1 MIKINRLLKVVFLF
15 SIILIFGGCYDYN
28 ELNSLDII
36 SGIGLTFSDNEYKVS
51 YEVINT
57 NLDKDNTDSKK
68 SFVVSGTGKNLSDAI
83 GSANSKLNK
92 KPYFEHIKVM
102 LIDTNIDIMQISD
115 YLLRSNMISTNFY
128 LTLADNPLEILE
140 FTSEDKVINA
150 NYIYDIL
157 KNINYT
163 KMSNYFDFQVSKILN
178 KIDIALPKIELDK
191 QIIFKTYGLYHKSN
205 FICYLDDNNL
215 DMYKYFLQENNF
227 SYSNDKNSIN
237 FYSNKMKINLK
248 DNIDI
253 NFSLKAKVLAVDSE
267 YNLRN
272 NDDFKKLE
280 STFNDSLEENL
291 YKFIIFLQ
299 EKKTD
304 ILGINHKYY
313 LMTKNYDEDYFSKTK
328 IKVKV
333 NIDVNKPGLTVRRI
347 TNE

>member
-1 MIKINRLLKVVFLF
+1 MIKIKRLSKVVLLF

-68 SFVVSGTGKNLSDAI
+68 SFVVSGTGKNLSEAI
-83 GSANSKLNK
+83 ESANSKLSK

-128 LTLADNPLEILE
+128 LALTDNPLEILE

-150 NYIYDIL
+150 NYVYDIL

-163 KMSNYFDFQVSKILN
+163 KMSNYFDFQVSKIIN

-191 QIIFKTYGLYHKSN
+191 KIIFKTYVLYLN
-205 FICYLDDNNL
+205 
-215 DMYKYFLQENNF
+215 NNF
-227 SYSNDKNSIN
+227 FCY
-237 FYSNKMKINLK
+237 
-248 DNIDI
+248 
-253 NFSLKAKVLAVDSE
+253 
-267 YNLRN
+267 
-272 NDDFKKLE
+272 
-280 STFNDSLEENL
+280 
-291 YKFIIFLQ
+291 
-299 EKKTD
+299 
-304 ILGINHKYY
+304 
-313 LMTKNYDEDYFSKTK
+313 
-328 IKVKV
+328 
-333 NIDVNKPGLTVRRI
+333 
-347 TNE
+347 